1 MSGHSKWSSIK
12 HKKAAADSKRGKIF
26 TKVIREITAAAKLGG
41 GDPDANPRLRT
52 AIQTAK
58 GSNMPQDNIER
69 AIKKGTGELEG
80 VTFEEVLY
88 EGYGPEGVAVL
99 AACLTDNKN
108 RTAAEIRNIFNKGSG
123 SMAGAGSVAWIFDK
137 KGFIVVPKSSVS
149 EEQLMEIVLGAGAE
163 DLVATEDVFEV
174 TASPQDL
181 WPVKEALE
189 KANINFK
196 SAEITMIPKN
206 QVVVSPEKARAV
218 LKLIEV
224 LEDHE
229 DVQNVYANCDIPDE
243 VMKELQAE

>member
-206 QVVVSPEKARAV
+206 QVAVSPEKARAV